1 MPKAQATQAI
11 ERLVPDTSVLIEGLV
26 SHRMGRGELQVGEL
40 ILHEASL
47 SELEHRANQGR
58 SVGFAGLDELKR
70 LQELA
75 KKGAFAIRFAGR
87 RPKASEVQY
96 ASLGEV
102 DALIRE
108 LAVEE
113 GATLMTADHVQAY
126 VAQAHGIQVILVH
139 KEQTKAVRTIKLEE
153 FFDPQTMSVH
163 LREGVVPH
171 AKKGRPGAWEFVKLR
186 AEQAT
191 RDELK
196 AIAHEIV
203 AEARSRQD
211 GFVEIER
218 EGSTIVQ
225 LGPYRIVILNP
236 PLSDG
241 WEVTAVRPIKK
252 LQLGDYQ
259 LSTKLH
265 GRVAE
270 KAEGILIA
278 GAPGNGKTTFAQA
291 LAEHYLSRGKIVK
304 TVEAPRD
311 LMLPEDITQLAV
323 SRGTPEEIH
332 DILLLTRP
340 DYTIF
345 DEMRN
350 TKDFELYA
358 DLRLSGVGM
367 VGVIHGTNALDALQ
381 RFIGRIELG
390 TIPSVVD
397 TVIFIKNG
405 GIGRVMSVEMQV
417 KVPSGMT
424 EADLARPVVVISD
437 FESGKPEAEIYTY
450 GEQTVIVPVQDEK
463 PTRGMRAL
471 AAQAIEQAL
480 RRFSNDVKV
489 ELASDDKAIVY
500 ANEADIPMLIGR
512 EGKTIRMLEESLGI
526 SLEVKEHERESRGPD
541 KPRGREIPFGVGGNN
556 RRIEFTFDSSLTG
569 EDVDVYVDGAF
580 IASMEVGKKGI
591 SIQRE
596 NKLGR
601 LLMRAVDG
609 GQKVQFFA
617 KA

>member
-1 MPKAQATQAI
+1 MPKSPVI
-11 ERLVPDTSVLIEGLV
+11 DRLVPDTSVLIEGLV
-26 SHRMGRGELQVGEL
+26 SHRVGKGELQVAEL

-75 KKGAFAIRFAGR
+75 RKGVFSMRFAGR

-96 ASLGEV
+96 AGLGEI

-113 GATLMTADHVQAY
+113 GATLMTADHVQAS
-126 VAQAHGIQVILVH
+126 VAQAHGVQVILIH
-139 KEQTKAVRTIKLEE
+139 KEQTQAVRTIRLEG

-163 LREGVVPH
+163 LRENVPPH
-171 AKKGRPGAWEFVKLR
+171 AKKGRPGAWEFTRLR
-186 AEQAT
+186 EQGMA
-191 RDELK
+191 RDELRD
-196 AIAHEIV
+196 IAHEIV

-225 LGPYRIVILNP
+225 LGSYRIVILNP

-241 WEVTAVRPIKK
+241 WEVTAVRPIRK

-259 LSTKLH
+259 LSPKLH

-291 LAEHYLSRGKIVK
+291 LAEHYLTRGKIVK

-340 DYTIF
+340 DYTVF

-397 TVIFIKNG
+397 TVIFIKDG
-405 GIGRVMSVEMQV
+405 TIGKVLSVEMVV

-437 FESGKPEAEIYTY
+437 FETGKPEAEIYTY
-450 GEQTVIVPVQDEK
+450 GEQTVIVPVKDEK
-463 PTRGMRAL
+463 PKKGMRAL
-471 AAQAIEQAL
+471 AAQAIQQAL
-480 RRFSNDVKV
+480 RRFSSDVEV

-500 ANEADIPMLIGR
+500 VNEHEIAMLIGK
-512 EGKTIRMLEESLGI
+512 EGRTIQALEEALGI
-526 SLEVKEHERESRGPD
+526 SLEVRELERKGRGRD
-541 KPRGREIPFGVGGNN
+541 EKPRGRESPFDVGGNAK
-556 RRIEFTFDSSLTG
+556 RLELYFDPGMTG
-569 EDVDVYVDGAF
+569 KDVDLWLDGEYITSF
-580 IASMEVGKKGI
+580 VIGKKGL
-591 SIQRE
+591 SLQKDS
-596 NKLGR
+596 KLGK
-601 LLMRAVDG
+601 LLSRAIDEG
-609 GQKVQFFA
+609 RKLQFYHA
-617 KA
+617 EQ